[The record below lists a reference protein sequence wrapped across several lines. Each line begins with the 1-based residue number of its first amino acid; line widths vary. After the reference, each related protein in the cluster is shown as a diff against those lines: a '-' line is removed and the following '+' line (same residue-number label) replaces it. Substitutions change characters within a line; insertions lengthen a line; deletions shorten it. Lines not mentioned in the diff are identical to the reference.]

1 MIKLIGWIVVTWA
14 LFHFGIAQAIL
25 ITAAAAGTIVF
36 GG

>member
-14 LFHFGIAQAIL
+14 LFHWGIAQAVLLTI
-25 ITAAAAGTIVF
+25 AAAGTIVF